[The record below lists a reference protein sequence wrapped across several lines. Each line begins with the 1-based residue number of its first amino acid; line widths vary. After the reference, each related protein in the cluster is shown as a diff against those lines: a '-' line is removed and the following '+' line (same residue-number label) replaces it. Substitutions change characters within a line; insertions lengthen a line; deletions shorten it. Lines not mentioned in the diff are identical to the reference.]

1 MEHDIEDLM
10 KVEGMDND
18 TARLLASKGI
28 ATQEDL
34 ADYATDDL
42 VEVTAL
48 DEERAKTLIMA
59 ARAPWFAESNA

>member
-1 MEHDIEDLM
+1 M

-18 TARLLASKGI
+18 TARLLASKGVS
-28 ATQEDL
+28 TQEEL

-42 VEVTAL
+42 VEEMGL

-59 ARAPWFAESNA
+59 ARAPWFAEEQG

>member
-1 MEHDIEDLM
+1 M
-10 KVEGMDND
+10 
-18 TARLLASKGI
+18 LASKGV

-42 VEVTAL
+42 VELTGFDA
-48 DEERAKTLIMA
+48 ERAKTLIMA